1 MDNSCF
7 KNKYTFMK
15 IEDGILYVK
24 YTFNLEITLEIA
36 KICVAE
42 RLKLCNGK
50 NYPMLA
56 DVRNIKNTHSD
67 ARDYIAEGDGT
78 KGITAGAFIVKNPFN
93 KFIATI
99 FINLSLIKTPNLP
112 AKLFTDEDEAK
123 LWLQQYKLN

>member
-1 MDNSCF
+1 MDNNYF
-7 KNKYTFMK
+7 ENKYTSMEIK
-15 IEDGILYVK
+15 DGILFVK
-24 YTFNLEITLEIA
+24 YAKNLEITLEIA

-50 NYPMLA
+50 SYPMLS
-56 DVRNIKNTHSD
+56 DVRNIKNTSSN

-78 KGITAGAFIVKNPFN
+78 KSIIAGAFIVKNQFN
-93 KFIATI
+93 KFLATI